1 MIKVEL
7 TEAEWSHLLNAAA
20 LAPYA
25 QIAPLIQK
33 IVEQIKET
41 QKQPDLRAVS

>member
-7 TEAEWSHLLNAAA
+7 SKEDWQRLLNAAA

-25 QIAPLIQK
+25 QIAPTLERLAAQL
-33 IVEQIKET
+33 QSPKEEKPP
-41 QKQPDLRAVS
+41 QDQA